1 MPHGRRPRSNVTTP
15 ATQEA
20 ERGTFGATEM
30 SKPTGLAVRVD
41 ECGVRFAVS
50 HSSRVG
56 NAVWDAVQT
65 AVDAGWSPEQ
75 FKREVADAWQEKLRD
90 DARHANKVL
99 ND

>member
-1 MPHGRRPRSNVTTP
+1 
-15 ATQEA
+15 
-20 ERGTFGATEM
+20 M
-30 SKPTGLAVRVD
+30 SKPTGLAVVMD
-41 ECGVRFAVS
+41 TASGVPQFAVKQ
-50 HSSRVG
+50 SSRVE

-90 DARHANKVL
+90 DARHASKVL